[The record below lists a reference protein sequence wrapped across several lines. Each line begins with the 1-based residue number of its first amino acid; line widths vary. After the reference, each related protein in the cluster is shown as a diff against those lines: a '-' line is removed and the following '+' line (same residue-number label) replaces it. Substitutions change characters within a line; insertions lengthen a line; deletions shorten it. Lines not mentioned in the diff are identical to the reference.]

1 MPAKSRS
8 YWWRWVWEYT
18 LGFMLLFPISLNFV
32 DCAMTRKQ
40 LINSMDM
47 MRSACAPKFK
57 VSTEMLDN
65 LRGGIFAEDR
75 ELKCYTMCIA
85 QMAGTMNKKGE
96 INIQKTIAQMD
107 AMLPPDMKEKAKEAI
122 QSCREVQGRYKDSCD
137 KTFYS
142 TKCLA
147 EYDREVFL
155 FP

>member
-1 MPAKSRS
+1 MKRPSR
-8 YWWRWVWEYT
+8 WLWVWD
-18 LGFMLLFPISLNFV
+18 LIGFMVFLWSQIALV
-32 DCAMTRKQ
+32 DGAMSRKQ

-57 VSTEMLDN
+57 VTTEMLDD
-65 LRGGIFAEDR
+65 LRNGIFVEDR
-75 ELKCYTMCIA
+75 ELKCYTLCIA

-96 INIQKTIAQMD
+96 LNIQKTLAQLD
-107 AMLPPDMKEKAKEAI
+107 AMLPPDMKEKAKEAVHA
-122 QSCREVQGRYKDSCD
+122 CRETQGRYKDSCD

>member
-1 MPAKSRS
+1 MLAYRCSKRS
-8 YWWRWVWEYT
+8 AST
-18 LGFMLLFPISLNFV
+18 LLVLGVILLWSPSYLV
-32 DCAMTRKQ
+32 QCGMTRKQ

-57 VSTEMLDN
+57 IETEMLDN
-65 LRGGIFAEDR
+65 LRKGIFEEDR

-85 QMAGTMNKKGE
+85 KMAGTITKKGD
-96 INIQKTIAQMD
+96 INIQKTLAQMD
-107 AMLPPDMKEKAKEAI
+107 AMLPPDMRDKAKEAI
-122 QSCREVQGRYKDSCD
+122 HACRETQGKYTDPCD

-147 EYDREVFL
+147 DYDRDVFL

>member
-1 MPAKSRS
+1 MAASRS
-8 YWWRWVWEYT
+8 CWWWWWWDFI
-18 LGFMLLFPISLNFV
+18 LGLVAFFFIPFPSV
-32 DCAMTRKQ
+32 ECAMTRKQ

-96 INIQKTIAQMD
+96 INVQKTLAQMD
-107 AMLPPDMKEKAKEAI
+107 AMLPPDMRDKAKKAI
-122 QSCREVQGRYKDSCD
+122 HSCRDVQGRYKDSCD

-147 EYDREVFL
+147 EYDRDVFL

>member
-1 MPAKSRS
+1 MVKETPSF
-8 YWWRWVWEYT
+8 RWVRD
-18 LGFMLLFPISLNFV
+18 LLAFSIIFFCSQIPIAEG
-32 DCAMTRKQ
+32 AMTRKQ

-65 LRGGIFAEDR
+65 LRNGIFAEDR

-85 QMAGTMNKKGE
+85 QMAGTMSKKGE
-96 INIQKTIAQMD
+96 INIQKTLAQLD
-107 AMLPPDMKEKAKEAI
+107 AMLPPDMKEKAKEAVHA
-122 QSCREVQGRYKDSCD
+122 CREAQGQYKDPCD

>member
-1 MPAKSRS
+1 MSVRVPLLGIVVVLFWSR
-8 YWWRWVWEYT
+8 VPFQAQ
-18 LGFMLLFPISLNFV
+18 G
-32 DCAMTRKQ
+32 AMNRKQ
-40 LINSMDM
+40 LMNSMDM

-57 VSTEMLDN
+57 VSTDMLDD
-65 LRGGIFAEDR
+65 LRKGIFVDDR

-85 QMAGTMNKKGE
+85 QMAGTLTKKGE
-96 INIQKTIAQMD
+96 ISISKTLAQLD
-107 AMLPPDMKEKAKEAI
+107 AMLPPDMKDKAKEAVNA
-122 QSCREVQGRYKDSCD
+122 CRDAQGKYKDSCD

>member
-1 MPAKSRS
+1 MATSNS
-8 YWWRWVWEYT
+8 FWRWVCNF
-18 LGFMLLFPISLNFV
+18 LPRFMFFLAIQFPSGE
-32 DCAMTRKQ
+32 CAMTRKQ

-57 VSTEMLDN
+57 VSTEMLNN

-96 INIQKTIAQMD
+96 INVQKTIAQMD
-107 AMLPPDMKEKAKEAI
+107 AMLPPDMREKAKEAI
-122 QSCREVQGRYKDSCD
+122 HSCRDVQGRYKDSCD

>member
-1 MPAKSRS
+1 MPTDGCSKRS
-8 YWWRWVWEYT
+8 ARI
-18 LGFMLLFPISLNFV
+18 LLAFGVILLWSSSYFV
-32 DCAMTRKQ
+32 QSAMTRKQ

-57 VSTEMLDN
+57 VETEMLDN
-65 LRGGIFAEDR
+65 LRKGIFEENP

-85 QMAGTMNKKGE
+85 KMAGTITKKGD
-96 INIQKTIAQMD
+96 INIQKTLAQMD
-107 AMLPPDMKEKAKEAI
+107 AMLPPDMRDKAKEAI
-122 QSCREVQGRYKDSCD
+122 HACRETQGKYTDPCD

-147 EYDREVFL
+147 DYDRDSFL

>member
-1 MPAKSRS
+1 MAASRS
-8 YWWRWVWEYT
+8 CWWWRWWWDFI
-18 LGFMLLFPISLNFV
+18 LGLVAFFFIPFPSV
-32 DCAMTRKQ
+32 ECAMTRKQ

-96 INIQKTIAQMD
+96 INVQKTLAQMD
-107 AMLPPDMKEKAKEAI
+107 AMLPPDMRDKAKEAI
-122 QSCREVQGRYKDSCD
+122 HSCRDVQGRYKDSCD

-147 EYDREVFL
+147 EYDRDVFL